1 MLDLKLPGLDG
12 KLPTEIIPA
21 RSVSIPLAWL
31 IYGVIVLVSISVG
44 YGGYKAGYANEVETV
59 AQAKKEIV
67 QLRSDLNSLTY
78 EMGRL
83 KQAVDDLRESFDRK
97 R

>member
-1 MLDLKLPGLDG
+1 MFDLKPPGPELKEILPS
-12 KLPTEIIPA
+12 
-21 RSVSIPLAWL
+21 RSISIPIAWL
-31 IYGVIVLVSISVG
+31 VYGVIVLVSISVG